1 MDLEFQASSAAMDKM
16 HKDEAMK
23 TTYHEDTTSTD
34 GSSTDEYDPWNPP
47 YPPCPPGV
55 GNSLSDS
62 IRLVAKW
69 SREKEAAVG
78 ALRASSIIF
87 PDRIPK
93 EVNHLFHDKVHHLAP
108 ILDKD
113 SVRRFLRYMWG
124 NGQGMRWGSIITP
137 EALNHMIS
145 QNAVKCVKVALE
157 GQAPE
162 LDGCRA
168 GPNCMNQYGYYPLH
182 RAAEFFSVDMIQLL
196 VRHGASANLRTAG
209 AEVIEGLLPLH
220 VAVENTC
227 MHKYLEDSLF
237 PNHEHRDY
245 SEADANFIFK
255 LIHLLCLPEMKIFLD
270 TTRLIAKYTD
280 NLLDELWNY
289 IKEGKLA
296 ETAVLLMAAQE
307 QIRMGTSRKRNG
319 DSKPDG
325 FAIICDRIWNNNIA
339 LQSEKGQQVE
349 GRIKLNNMALML
361 VHVIS
366 KAGEGLDSY
375 IQKHLEVPYFMQV
388 PRLEVIERVS
398 SILKDNG
405 FCPTSEWIEIGN
417 LCPYEDVLSSEDIP
431 NKSGESDTNR
441 EALEMDYL
449 QTVVNKSQAAR
460 RKRKPRRW
468 EHKLARRSFFP
479 WWRSVLSARSKVK
492 IIPHKW
498 ARPSECLDLEMA
510 WKKPTQGLDGKTAS
524 KKATAQDGSAAAAH
538 TMGRVPMVVYS
549 SKPGEL
555 FTTIPVDA
563 IPKYFRRQHRRLL
576 STAVN
581 YEPRMVIGSGVNSQP
596 RKLFGTAALMLLKM
610 LKKA

>member
-1 MDLEFQASSAAMDKM
+1 MDKM
-16 HKDEAMK
+16 GKEEAMK
-23 TTYHEDTTSTD
+23 TTYREDTTTTD

-47 YPPCPPGV
+47 YPPRPPAGS
-55 GNSLSDS
+55 SLGDS

-69 SREKEAAVG
+69 SREKRAAAGV
-78 ALRASSIIF
+78 LRASSIIF
-87 PDRIPK
+87 PDRTPK

-113 SVRRFLRYMWG
+113 SVRRFLSYMWAHG
-124 NGQGMRWGSIITP
+124 EGTRWGSFITP

-182 RAAEFFSVDMIQLL
+182 QTAEIFSVDMIQLL
-196 VRHGASANLRTAG
+196 IRHGASANLRTAG

-227 MHKYLEDSLF
+227 MHKYLEESLF

-255 LIHLLCLPEMKIFLD
+255 LVHLLCLPEMKIFLD
-270 TTRLIAKYTD
+270 TTRLIAKHTD

-296 ETAVLLMAAQE
+296 RTAVLLMAAQE
-307 QIRMGTSRKRNG
+307 QIRKGTSRKRNG
-319 DSKPDG
+319 DSRPDG
-325 FAIICDRIWNNNIA
+325 FAIICDRIWNNNIT

-349 GRIKLNNMALML
+349 ARIKLNNMALML

-388 PRLEVIERVS
+388 PRLDVIERVS
-398 SILKDNG
+398 SILKDNV
-405 FCPTSEWIEIGN
+405 FCPTTEWIEIEN

-431 NKSGESDTNR
+431 NKSG
-441 EALEMDYL
+441 Y
-449 QTVVNKSQAAR
+449 
-460 RKRKPRRW
+460 
-468 EHKLARRSFFP
+468 
-479 WWRSVLSARSKVK
+479 
-492 IIPHKW
+492 
-498 ARPSECLDLEMA
+498 
-510 WKKPTQGLDGKTAS
+510 KKEKEKTE
-524 KKATAQDGSAAAAH
+524 
-538 TMGRVPMVVYS
+538 TMGAQTRQEKLLPMVEISV
-549 SKPGEL
+549 
-555 FTTIPVDA
+555 ICPV
-563 IPKYFRRQHRRLL
+563 
-576 STAVN
+576 
-581 YEPRMVIGSGVNSQP
+581 
-596 RKLFGTAALMLLKM
+596 
-610 LKKA
+610 

>member
-1 MDLEFQASSAAMDKM
+1 MDGVKQRAIWKEDRRSFRAHINPRRPNAIIDPTLPPTSESPPLLARASPPPPPPYVHLLPLIAPPSASSDPAI
-16 HKDEAMK
+16 
-23 TTYHEDTTSTD
+23 
-34 GSSTDEYDPWNPP
+34 GFSS
-47 YPPCPPGV
+47 V
-55 GNSLSDS
+55 
-62 IRLVAKW
+62 
-69 SREKEAAVG
+69 
-78 ALRASSIIF
+78 
-87 PDRIPK
+87 K

-113 SVRRFLRYMWG
+113 SVRRFLRFMRG
-124 NGQGMRWGSIITP
+124 NGQGTQWGSIITP
-137 EALNHMIS
+137 ETLNHLIA

-182 RAAEFFSVDMIQLL
+182 QTAEIFSVDMIQLL
-196 VRHGASANLRTAG
+196 IRHGASANLRTAG

-227 MHKYLEDSLF
+227 MHKYLEDSLY

-245 SEADANFIFK
+245 SEADSNFIFK

-270 TTRLIAKYTD
+270 TTRLIAKHTD

-307 QIRMGTSRKRNG
+307 QIRKGTSRKRNG
-319 DSKPDG
+319 DSRSDG

-349 GRIKLNNMALML
+349 ARIKLNNMALML

-388 PRLEVIERVS
+388 PHLEVIERVS

-405 FCPTSEWIEIGN
+405 ICPTSECIEIGN
-417 LCPYEDVLSSEDIP
+417 IYPYEDVLSSENIDVHLM
-431 NKSGESDTNR
+431 
-441 EALEMDYL
+441 LEPGY
-449 QTVVNKSQAAR
+449 
-460 RKRKPRRW
+460 
-468 EHKLARRSFFP
+468 
-479 WWRSVLSARSKVK
+479 
-492 IIPHKW
+492 
-498 ARPSECLDLEMA
+498 
-510 WKKPTQGLDGKTAS
+510 KKEKTE
-524 KKATAQDGSAAAAH
+524 
-538 TMGRVPMVVYS
+538 TMGAQTRQEKLLPMVEIGV
-549 SKPGEL
+549 
-555 FTTIPVDA
+555 ICPV
-563 IPKYFRRQHRRLL
+563 
-576 STAVN
+576 
-581 YEPRMVIGSGVNSQP
+581 
-596 RKLFGTAALMLLKM
+596 
-610 LKKA
+610 

>member
-1 MDLEFQASSAAMDKM
+1 M
-16 HKDEAMK
+16 
-23 TTYHEDTTSTD
+23 
-34 GSSTDEYDPWNPP
+34 
-47 YPPCPPGV
+47 
-55 GNSLSDS
+55 
-62 IRLVAKW
+62 R
-69 SREKEAAVG
+69 
-78 ALRASSIIF
+78 
-87 PDRIPK
+87 
-93 EVNHLFHDKVHHLAP
+93 
-108 ILDKD
+108 
-113 SVRRFLRYMWG
+113 G
-124 NGQGMRWGSIITP
+124 NGQGTQWGSIITP
-137 EALNHMIS
+137 ETLNHLIA

-168 GPNCMNQYGYYPLH
+168 GPNCMTQYGYYPLH
-182 RAAEFFSVDMIQLL
+182 QTAEIFSVDMIQLL
-196 VRHGASANLRTAG
+196 IRHGASANLRTAG

-227 MHKYLEDSLF
+227 MHKYLEDSLY

-245 SEADANFIFK
+245 SEADSNFIFK

-270 TTRLIAKYTD
+270 TTRLIAKHTD

-307 QIRMGTSRKRNG
+307 QIRKGTSRKRNG
-319 DSKPDG
+319 DSRSDG

-349 GRIKLNNMALML
+349 ARIKLNNMALML

-388 PRLEVIERVS
+388 PHLEVIERVS

-405 FCPTSEWIEIGN
+405 ICPTSECIEIGN
-417 LCPYEDVLSSEDIP
+417 IYPYEDVLSSENI
-431 NKSGESDTNR
+431 GESDTNR

-449 QTVVNKSQAAR
+449 QTVVNKAT

-468 EHKLARRSFFP
+468 ELKLARRSFFP
-479 WWRSVLSARSKVK
+479 WWRSVLSARSNVK
-492 IIPHKW
+492 IIPYKW
-498 ARPSECLDLEMA
+498 ARPSECSDLDMA
-510 WKKPTQGLDGKTAS
+510 WKKPIEGLDGKKAS
-524 KKATAQDGSAAAAH
+524 KKASVRKWWTVDKTPGV
-538 TMGRVPMVVYS
+538 MGRFPMVVYS
-549 SKPGEL
+549 KKPDEL

-563 IPKYFRRQHRRLL
+563 IPRYMRQHRRLFG
-576 STAVN
+576 TAVSHQ
-581 YEPRMVIGSGVNSQP
+581 PRMVIGTRVNSQP
-596 RKLFGTAALMLLKM
+596 RKLFGTAASMLLKV

>member
-1 MDLEFQASSAAMDKM
+1 MDKT
-16 HKDEAMK
+16 HKEEAVK
-23 TTYHEDTTSTD
+23 TTCHEDTTSTD
-34 GSSTDEYDPWNPP
+34 GSSMDEYDPWNPP
-47 YPPCPPGV
+47 YPPPCPPAV
-55 GNSLSDS
+55 EYSLSES

-69 SREKEAAVG
+69 SREKEAALG

-87 PDRIPK
+87 PERIPK

-113 SVRRFLRYMWG
+113 SVRRFLSYMER

-145 QNAVKCVKVALE
+145 QNAVKCVKIVLE

-196 VRHGASANLRTAG
+196 VRHGASANLLTAG

-325 FAIICDRIWNNNIA
+325 LAIICDRIWNNNIA

-349 GRIKLNNMALML
+349 ARIKLNNMALML

-388 PRLEVIERVS
+388 PHLEVIERVS

-405 FCPTSEWIEIGN
+405 FCPTSEWTEIGN
-417 LCPYEDVLSSEDIP
+417 LCPYEDVLSSEDVP

-441 EALEMDYL
+441 PQERENQDDGSSNSPGEASSHGGDQCYL
-449 QTVVNKSQAAR
+449 PGLKSRSSPTNGHVLLNAWISRWLGRNLLKAWMVRQLRR
-460 RKRKPRRW
+460 RK
-468 EHKLARRSFFP
+468 
-479 WWRSVLSARSKVK
+479 
-492 IIPHKW
+492 
-498 ARPSECLDLEMA
+498 PSRMGLLLQVMA
-510 WKKPTQGLDGKTAS
+510 
-524 KKATAQDGSAAAAH
+524 
-538 TMGRVPMVVYS
+538 
-549 SKPGEL
+549 
-555 FTTIPVDA
+555 
-563 IPKYFRRQHRRLL
+563 
-576 STAVN
+576 
-581 YEPRMVIGSGVNSQP
+581 
-596 RKLFGTAALMLLKM
+596 
-610 LKKA
+610 

>member
-1 MDLEFQASSAAMDKM
+1 M
-16 HKDEAMK
+16 HKEEAMK
-23 TTYHEDTTSTD
+23 TTCHEDTNSAD
-34 GSSTDEYDPWNPP
+34 GSRSTDEYDPCNPP
-47 YPPCPPGV
+47 YPPCPPAV

-69 SREKEAAVG
+69 SREKEAAIG
-78 ALRASSIIF
+78 ALRASSIIV
-87 PDRIPK
+87 PERIPK
-93 EVNHLFHDKVHHLAP
+93 AVNLLFQDKVHNLAP

-113 SVRRFLRYMWG
+113 SVRRFLSYMWV
-124 NGQGMRWGSIITP
+124 NGQGMQWGSVITP

-168 GPNCMNQYGYYPLH
+168 SPNCMNQYGYYPLH
-182 RAAEFFSVDMIQLL
+182 RAAEFFLVDMIQLL

-227 MHKYLEDSLF
+227 VHKYLEDCLF

-270 TTRLIAKYTD
+270 TTRLIAKYID

-296 ETAVLLMAAQE
+296 ETAVLLLAAQE
-307 QIRMGTSRKRNG
+307 QIRKGTSRKRNG

-325 FAIICDRIWNNNIA
+325 FAIIRDRILNNSIT
-339 LQSEKGQQVE
+339 LHSGKGQQE
-349 GRIKLNNMALML
+349 EARIRLNNMALML

-366 KAGEGLDSY
+366 KAGECLNSY
-375 IQKHLEVPYFMQV
+375 IQKHLEVPH
-388 PRLEVIERVS
+388 LEVTERVS

-405 FCPTSEWIEIGN
+405 FSPTSEWIEIGN

-431 NKSGESDTNR
+431 NISGESDTNR

-449 QTVVNKSQAAR
+449 PTVVNKSQAAR

-468 EHKLARRSFFP
+468 ELKLARRSFFP
-479 WWRSVLSARSKVK
+479 WWRSVLSARSNAR
-492 IIPHKW
+492 ITPHKW

-510 WKKPTQGLDGKTAS
+510 WKKPTQGLDGETAS
-524 KKATAQDGSAAAAH
+524 KKATVEDGSASAAH
-538 TMGRVPMVVYS
+538 GVMGRFPMVVYS

-555 FTTIPVDA
+555 FTTIPLDD
-563 IPKYFRRQHRRLL
+563 IPKYMRQQQRRQSRRLF
-576 STAVN
+576 STAVS
-581 YEPRMVIGSGVNSQP
+581 YQP
-596 RKLFGTAALMLLKM
+596 MPIML
-610 LKKA
+610 

>member
-1 MDLEFQASSAAMDKM
+1 MDKM
-16 HKDEAMK
+16 HKEEAIK

-34 GSSTDEYDPWNPP
+34 GSRTDVYDPSNPP
-47 YPPCPPGV
+47 YPPCPPAV
-55 GNSLSDS
+55 GLSLSDS

-69 SREKEAAVG
+69 SREKEAALG

-87 PDRIPK
+87 PERIPK

-108 ILDKD
+108 ILEKD
-113 SVRRFLRYMWG
+113 SVRRFLSYMER
-124 NGQGMRWGSIITP
+124 NGQGMQWDSIITP

-145 QNAVKCVKVALE
+145 QNAVKCVKIVLE

-168 GPNCMNQYGYYPLH
+168 DPNCMNQYGYYPLH

-255 LIHLLCLPEMKIFLD
+255 LIHLLCLPDMKIFLD

-325 FAIICDRIWNNNIA
+325 LAIICDRIWNNNIA

-349 GRIKLNNMALML
+349 ARIKLNNMALML

-388 PRLEVIERVS
+388 PRLEVIEHVS
-398 SILKDNG
+398 LILKDNG
-405 FCPTSEWIEIGN
+405 FCPTSEWTEIGN

-431 NKSGESDTNR
+431 NKSRESDTNR

-449 QTVVNKSQAAR
+449 QTVVNKAT

-468 EHKLARRSFFP
+468 ELKLARRSFFP

-510 WKKPTQGLDGKTAS
+510 WKKPTQGLDGETAS
-524 KKATAQDGSAAAAH
+524 KKATVEDGSAAAGH
-538 TMGRVPMVVYS
+538 GVMGRFPMVVYS

-555 FTTIPVDA
+555 FTTIPLAD
-563 IPKYFRRQHRRLL
+563 IPKYMKQQQRRQSRRLF

-581 YEPRMVIGSGVNSQP
+581 YQPRMVIGTGVNPQP
-596 RKLFGTAALMLLKM
+596 GRRLFGTAALMLLKV